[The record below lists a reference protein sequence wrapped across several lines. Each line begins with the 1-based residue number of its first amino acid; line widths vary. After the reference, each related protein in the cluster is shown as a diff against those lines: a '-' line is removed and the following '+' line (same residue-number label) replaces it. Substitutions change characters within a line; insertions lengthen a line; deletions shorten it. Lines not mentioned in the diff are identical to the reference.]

1 MSVGYSTR
9 EVARLVNMPEH
20 RIRALARL
28 GIVGS
33 AAEQEPTPADTGADR
48 PPPPSGHGARAFR
61 FDFRDLA
68 LLRTASKLLEQGL
81 PPARVQR
88 ALTRLKEQV
97 AAEMPLSGA
106 QIFSEDGKVLASDGS
121 SMWDAESGQCLL
133 RFGADRT
140 PEAVPTTLVLAGSS
154 PPASP
159 SPGSRPEPGLLPDV
173 GGTQS
178 ADYWFDLAIE
188 REETEPQKA
197 YECYL
202 KALACDPEHVE
213 ATINIGRLCSASGDP
228 RRAAAYFR
236 LASRVDPEHPVAHF
250 NLAVTLHDM
259 GDLRG
264 AMASY
269 RAALLHDPHFADA
282 HFNLATL
289 LEQQGEP
296 EEAFRHFQ
304 AYRTVL
310 REPPLA

>member
-1 MSVGYSTR
+1 M
-9 EVARLVNMPEH
+9 ARLVNMPEH

-28 GIVGS
+28 GIVGTPS
-33 AAEQEPTPADTGADR
+33 DAEPPMSDPDAEAAPPAASPGRGT
-48 PPPPSGHGARAFR
+48 RAFR

-68 LLRTASKLLEQGL
+68 LLRTASKLLKQGL
-81 PPARVQR
+81 APLRVQR

-133 RFGADRT
+133 RFAADRT
-140 PEAVPTTLVLAGSS
+140 PEAVPTALVLASAT
-154 PPASP
+154 PPAP
-159 SPGSRPEPGLLPDV
+159 LAGGSRPEPSLLPDV
-173 GGTQS
+173 GGTET
-178 ADYWFDLAIE
+178 ADYWFDLAIDC
-188 REETEPQKA
+188 EEAEPQKA
-197 YECYL
+197 YEYYL

-213 ATINIGRLCSASGDP
+213 ATINVGRLCSASGDP

-236 LASRVDPEHPVAHF
+236 LASRMDPEHPVAHF

-269 RAALLHDPHFADA
+269 RSALLHDPHFADA
-282 HFNLATL
+282 HYNLATL

-296 EEAFRHFQ
+296 EAAFKHFQ

-310 REPPLA
+310 REPPPA